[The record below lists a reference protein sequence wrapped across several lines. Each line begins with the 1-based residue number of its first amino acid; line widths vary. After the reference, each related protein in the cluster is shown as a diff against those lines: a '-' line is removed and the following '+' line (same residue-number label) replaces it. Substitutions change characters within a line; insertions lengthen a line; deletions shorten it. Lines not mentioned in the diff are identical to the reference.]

1 MEPNTFMGMLVI
13 SIISLLGLYKFIDD
27 RAVKRTEET
36 NNLRQEQIE
45 ATHEQTLATRE
56 LSSEIKSMRKDLNDV
71 ETRTSNL
78 EDIVLYKKD
87 RVN

>member
-27 RAVKRTEET
+27 KAVKRTEET
-36 NNLRQEQIE
+36 NDLRQEQIN

-71 ETRTSNL
+71 ETRTTNL

>member
-1 MEPNTFMGMLVI
+1 MEQNTFIGMAVAAIVI
-13 SIISLLGLYKFIDD
+13 FIGIYKFIDD
-27 RAVKRTEET
+27 RAVKRTEIT
-36 NNLRQEQIE
+36 NDLRQQQIE

-56 LSSEIKSMRKDLNDV
+56 LSSEIKSMRKDLNDL
-71 ETRTSNL
+71 ETRTTKI